1 MVFKFFCGVNM
12 PRYPE
17 MKKKRLFLQLFA
29 VFCLCIMAQHSLCAQ
44 EKRDGLSKGQVLYV
58 PAYSHIYSI
67 NGDRLFQLTVTL
79 SIRNIDMKH
88 AISIVAVD
96 YYDSQ
101 GKLLKHYTQQQV
113 RLNPLKSMRFVVPQ
127 LDKTGGSGASFIVKW
142 QADRFVNS
150 PIVESIMIG
159 TQSQQGVSF
168 VSRAKEIY

>member
-1 MVFKFFCGVNM
+1 MS
-12 PRYPE
+12 
-17 MKKKRLFLQLFA
+17 KKLLLLQLFA
-29 VFCLCIMAQHSLCAQ
+29 VFCLCIMPLHSVCAQ
-44 EKRDGLSKGQVLYV
+44 EKSGGLSKGEVLYA

-88 AISIVAVD
+88 GITIVAVD

-101 GKLLKHYTQQQV
+101 GKLLKHYIQQEV
-113 RLNPLKSMRFVVPQ
+113 ELDPLKSLRFVVPQ